1 MQLACAQELQGVAD
15 QAFEGERRWNVA
27 GAFEAR
33 LPRELP
39 RRGTVFV
46 VDDVYTTG
54 STTSSCISAF
64 GRDFPLDTKVCT
76 LLYDEPVTA
85 AMDFVADCERD
96 WEYG

>member
-1 MQLACAQELQGVAD
+1 MQLACAQGIQGFTDKTFARG
-15 QAFEGERRWNVA
+15 AEWNVA
-27 GAFEAR
+27 GAFERR

-46 VDDVYTTG
+46 VDDVFTTG
-54 STTSSCISAF
+54 ATTSSCISAF

-85 AMDFVADCERD
+85 TMDFVADCKME
-96 WEYG
+96 WNV